1 MIKPLEKNGKKM
13 IYIKIAFLAV
23 LFFLGFFLT
32 QKVKK
37 VEAPD
42 VLGAKEEKIKNQLP
56 NLSEKI
62 KETIGKTV
70 VQLKD
75 NSESI
80 LEEVENKVGKVASQS
95 SKVVVDYVFDTAVSN
110 ITKQIEKLPESQK
123 EKIKEEVCK

>member
-1 MIKPLEKNGKKM
+1 MIKPLEKNDKKM

-37 VEAPD
+37 VEAPN
-42 VLGAKEEKIKNQLP
+42 VLGAKEEKIQNQLP

>member
-1 MIKPLEKNGKKM
+1 MIKPLEKNGKKI
-13 IYIKIAFLAV
+13 IYIKVAFLLV
-23 LFFLGFFLT
+23 LFFLGVFLT